1 MKKVSAITVIVT
13 IFLLISSL
21 QLPAYAIDDSEVF
34 NLGPE
39 ADAFIWGGTN
49 AENNFG
55 KNSYLAVR
63 DATSDSYTRKAYI
76 KFNLNEIKTLT
87 SAKLRI
93 YGKATKNG
101 TLKVWGS
108 EENNWTETGITW
120 NSAPSPTSEIESA
133 TISSTSQYYEFDVTD
148 YVQDQVDT
156 EEVTFII
163 TGANKEDV
171 YIDFNSREKGENP
184 PRLVIDSI
192 DGGSSDPEP
201 QPEPVPAKEFED
213 LRLKWYQWLTGS
225 SINNQTDED
234 IRTAI
239 NALDVTISNENN
251 SGIWDTLNK
260 EESRTTLWN
269 DASNPTNSAHMTTS
283 FNRLKS
289 MALAYS
295 TNGSSFYKNE
305 AIKEDI
311 ISALDWMYD
320 NRYNEQKS
328 ETGNWWDWEIG
339 SPQAINDIVILMYD
353 YLSQEQRTNY
363 MKAINRFVPDPTVR
377 TLGGYEETGANRADK
392 ALVSVIS
399 GAISHNSEKIR
410 QGQEALSQIFLY
422 VDSGDGFYDDG
433 SFIQHNYVAYTGSY
447 GGVLI
452 NRMADLLNVL
462 KDSRWAVTDPNVKNV
477 YRWVNESIVP
487 LIYKGAMMDMVR
499 GRAISRQQ
507 EQDHISGRGMIKN
520 ILRLSEVAPKDEAEY
535 FKGIVKKWVMEDTSF
550 DNYFEKLA
558 ISDVIRFKELL
569 NNSSIVP
576 ENELITHKV
585 YAAMDRVVHLQ
596 KGYGFG
602 ISMFSD
608 RITAFE
614 ASSGENLKG
623 WFTGIGMTSLYNN
636 DLTQFSDNY
645 WATVDMFRLPGITT
659 DGAIE
664 TTPRAWYK
672 YPNTRKWVGGSS
684 IDGLYGAAGMD
695 FSLEKTT
702 GTSLSGKKSWFM
714 FDDEVVALGSDI
726 SGNDNRYTET
736 VIENRKLNQEGT
748 NLLTV
753 NGTKMTDQ
761 LGWKESMDK
770 VSWAHL
776 EGNVQ
781 DSDIGYYFPKKPT
794 IKGLREERTGT
805 WNQVN
810 SGGSKELVTNHYLS
824 LAFSHGVNPIKASY
838 SYVLL
843 PGKDI
848 KATEEYD
855 KKPDIKIIKNTED
868 VHAVKEK
875 ELGILAANFWNQGT
889 LKFINASNP
898 LSMLLK
904 EEKGALT
911 LAVSDPTQTQDS
923 LTLELDK
930 QDYMVESNDENVKVI
945 QTSPTIKVQINV
957 KNSQGKTF
965 TAKFIKNKEHQ

>member
-1 MKKVSAITVIVT
+1 MKKVSAITIIVT

-21 QLPAYAIDDSEVF
+21 QLPAYAMDDSEVF

-49 AENNFG
+49 AANNFG

-63 DATSDSYTRKAYI
+63 EATSDSYTRKAYV
-76 KFNLNEIKTLT
+76 KFNLNEIKTLA

-108 EENNWTETGITW
+108 EEKNWTETSITW
-120 NSAPSPTSEIESA
+120 NNAPSPTSEIASA
-133 TISSTSQYYEFDVTD
+133 TISAASQYYEFDVTD
-148 YVQDQVDT
+148 YVKEQVDAT
-156 EEVTFII
+156 EVTFII
-163 TGANKEDV
+163 TGANNEDI
-171 YIDFNSREKGENP
+171 YLDFNSREKGENP
-184 PRLVIDSI
+184 PQLVIDAL
-192 DGGSSDPEP
+192 DDGSSDSE
-201 QPEPVPAKEFED
+201 PEPVPEKEFED
-213 LRLKWYQWLTGS
+213 LRLKWYKWLIGS
-225 SINNQTDED
+225 SINNQNDED

-239 NALDVTISNENN
+239 HALDITVSNENN
-251 SGIWDTLNK
+251 NGFWDTLNK
-260 EESRTTLWN
+260 DQSRTTLWN

-295 TNGSSFYKNE
+295 TNGSSLYKNE
-305 AIKEDI
+305 FLKEDI
-311 ISALDWMYD
+311 ISALDWIYN

-328 ETGNWWDWEIG
+328 EAGNWWDWEIG
-339 SPQAINDIVILMYD
+339 SPQALNDIVILMYD

-363 MKAINRFVPDPTVR
+363 MKAVQRFVPDPTVR
-377 TLGGYEETGANRADK
+377 TLGGYEEKGANRADK

-399 GAISHNSEKIR
+399 GVISKNSEKIR

-422 VDSGDGFYDDG
+422 VNNGDGFYDDG
-433 SFIQHNYVAYTGSY
+433 SFIQHTYVAYTGSY

-462 KDSRWAVTDPNVKNV
+462 NDSRWAVTDPNVKNV

-520 ILRLSEVAPKDEAEY
+520 ILRLSEVAPKEEAEY
-535 FKGIVKKWVMEDTSF
+535 FKGIVKKWVMEDISF
-550 DNYFEKLA
+550 DNYFEKLS

-576 ENELITHKV
+576 QDELITHKV

-614 ASSGENLKG
+614 AGNGENLKG

-636 DLTQFSDNY
+636 DLIQFSDHY
-645 WATVDMFRLPGITT
+645 WATVDLFRLPGTTT
-659 DGAIE
+659 DGAIQ
-664 TTPRAWYK
+664 TTPKAWYK
-672 YPNTRKWVGGSS
+672 YANTKNWVGGSS
-684 IDGLYGAAGMD
+684 IGGLYGAAGMN
-695 FSLEKTT
+695 FSLEKVT

-714 FDDEVVALGSDI
+714 FDDEIVALGSDI
-726 SGNDNRYTET
+726 SGSDNRYTET
-736 VIENRKLNQEGT
+736 VIENRKLNNQGT
-748 NLLTV
+748 NQLTI
-753 NGTKMTDQ
+753 NGTKMSDQ
-761 LGWKESMDK
+761 LGWKESIDK

-776 EGNVQ
+776 EGNVK
-781 DSDIGYYFPKKPT
+781 DSDIGYYFPKKMT
-794 IKGLREERTGT
+794 IEGLREARTGS

-810 SGGSKELVTNHYLS
+810 SGGSKELVTNNYLS
-824 LAFSHGVNPIKASY
+824 LALSHGVNPIKASY

-843 PGKDI
+843 PSKDL
-848 KATEEYD
+848 KATEEYG
-855 KKPDIKIIKNTED
+855 KNPDIKIIKNTED
-868 VHAVKEK
+868 VHAVKER
-875 ELGILAANFWNQGT
+875 ELGILAANFWNPDT
-889 LKFINASNP
+889 VMFINASNP

-904 EEKGALT
+904 EEKGVLT

-930 QDYMVESNDENVKVI
+930 QDYRVESNDENVKVI
-945 QTSPTIKVQINV
+945 QTSPSIKVQINV
-957 KNSQGKTF
+957 KNSQGKTY
-965 TAKFIKNKEHQ
+965 TAKFIKNKEH